1 MIVRGGHLVRGVSA
15 EGAAEIVPQGGLLV
29 QNGVIA
35 KVARA
40 ADLIREHPGEA
51 VIGSDS
57 DVVLP
62 GLVNAHHHT
71 GLSPLQRGVP
81 PAPLELWLP
90 QFLGL
95 RHIDARLDTLYS
107 AAEMIES
114 GVTTV
119 QHIHGGP
126 SGPRANWHAEPR
138 RIMEAYRD
146 IGMRA
151 SFCAML
157 RDRNRVVIGD
167 DTAFLESLPQPLAS
181 RMRDVVAAA
190 PADTDSQLAFFEEL
204 AADWNRAE
212 SPLTRLQLAPANLH
226 WCTDDSLRRQWAFA
240 ERHGVSL
247 HMHLLETP
255 YQYVFAEQANGT
267 TAVSHLHA
275 LGLLGPKLTLG
286 HAIWLTGADI
296 GLIAETGTKICHNA
310 SSGLKLASG
319 VTPAAELAQRGVT
332 VGLGIDQSGIND
344 DHDMLQEMRVAWAL
358 QRRPARWHL
367 APGAAQIF
375 RMATEGGA
383 ATTDFADRIGRL
395 DPGRDAD
402 VILIDRIG
410 FAYPAWD
417 KDVPLLDALL
427 HRARSGHVHTSMVAG
442 RIIMRQGKLLF
453 IDKEALLREIADCLA
468 APARDAEIAGR
479 DLATALLPHVEAFYE
494 SWHGAARAGCAC
506 CLQSRA

>member
-1 MIVRGGHLVRGVSA
+1 MRGVSA
-15 EGAAEIVPQGGLLV
+15 QGEAEIMPDGALLV
-29 QNGVIA
+29 QNGVITD
-35 KVARA
+35 VAPA
-40 ADLIREHPGEA
+40 ADLIHEHPDET
-51 VIGSDS
+51 VVGSLT

-71 GLSPLQRGVP
+71 GLSPLQRGVL

-90 QFLGL
+90 QFPGL

-107 AAEMIES
+107 AVEMVES

-126 SGPRANWHAEPR
+126 SGPRENWRAEPD
-138 RIMEAYRD
+138 RIMQAYRD

-151 SFCAML
+151 SFCAMV
-157 RDRNRVVIGD
+157 RDRNRLVIGD
-167 DTAFLESLPQPLAS
+167 DTAFLETLPEKLAA
-181 RMRDVVAAA
+181 RMRDVLAAA
-190 PADTDSQLAFFEEL
+190 PVDTHSQLSFFEEL
-204 AADWNRAE
+204 AADWNRAQ

-226 WCTDDSLRRQWAFA
+226 WCTDDSLRQQWAFA

-255 YQYVFAEQANGT
+255 YQYVFAEQAIGT
-267 TAVSHLHA
+267 TAVAHLHA

-296 GLIAETGTKICHNA
+296 DLIAETGTKICHNA

-319 VTPAAELAQRGVT
+319 ITPAAELAQRGVSI
-332 VGLGIDQSGIND
+332 GLGIDQSGIND

-383 ATTDFADRIGRL
+383 ATTDFEDRIGRL
-395 DPGRDAD
+395 DPGREAD
-402 VILIDRIG
+402 VILIDSTG
-410 FAYPAWD
+410 FTYPAWD

-427 HRARSGHVHTSMVAG
+427 HRARHVHTSMVAG
-442 RIIMRQGKLLF
+442 RIIMRGGRVLF
-453 IDKEALLREIADCLA
+453 IDKDALLREIADTLA
-468 APARDAEIAGR
+468 APANEAEIAGR
-479 DLATALLPHVEAFYE
+479 DLARQVLPRVEAFYE
-494 SWHGAARAGCAC
+494 NWHHPARAGCAH

>member
-1 MIVRGGHLVRGVSA
+1 MIVRGGHVVRGVSA
-15 EGAAEIVPQGGLLV
+15 NGEADILPQGGLLV
-29 QNGVIA
+29 QNGLIA
-35 KVARA
+35 KLAPA
-40 ADLIREHPGEA
+40 ADLIRDHPGEP
-51 VIGSDS
+51 VIGAES

-71 GLSPLQRGVP
+71 GLSPLQRGVL

-107 AAEMIES
+107 AVEMIES

-126 SGPRANWHAEPR
+126 SGPRGTWRTEPE
-138 RIMEAYRD
+138 RIMQAYAE
-146 IGMRA
+146 IGMRV

-157 RDRNRVVIGD
+157 RDRNHVVIGD
-167 DTAFLESLPQPLAS
+167 DTAFLNTLPEPLAS
-181 RMRDVVAAA
+181 HMQRVVAAA
-190 PADTDSQLAFFEEL
+190 PPDTHSQLAFFEEL
-204 AADWNRAE
+204 AADWNNAD

-226 WCTDDSLRRQWAFA
+226 WCTDDSLQKQWAFA
-240 ERHGVSL
+240 ERHNMSL

-267 TAVSHLHA
+267 TAVAHLHA

-296 GLIAETGTKICHNA
+296 DLIAETGTRICHNA
-310 SSGLKLASG
+310 SSGLKLSSG
-319 VTPAAELAQRGVT
+319 VTAAAELAQRGVNI
-332 VGLGIDQSGIND
+332 GLGIDQSGIND

-367 APGAAQIF
+367 GPAAADIF
-375 RMATEGGA
+375 RMATQGGA

-395 DPGRDAD
+395 DPGREAD
-402 VILIDRIG
+402 IILIDQAG

-427 HRARSGHVHTSMVAG
+427 HRARARHVHTSMVAG
-442 RIIMRQGKLLF
+442 RIIMREGKVLF
-453 IDKEALLREIADCLA
+453 IDKDALLREIADTLA
-468 APARDAEIAGR
+468 SPANTAEIAGR
-479 DLATALLPHVEAFYE
+479 DLARELLPHVKNFYE
-494 SWHGAARAGCAC
+494 TWHHPARAGCAH
-506 CLQSRA
+506 CLQTRA